1 VIRASGR
8 VAPVRRAALPALL
21 LVAALVLSGCGG
33 EGSAAGGQGYVSGDS
48 VIQQVPTTQRREL
61 PPITGELL
69 DGDAYD
75 SREDLGKVVVY
86 NVWGSWCVPCREEAP
101 ILRRVWN
108 ETRDAGV
115 QFVGINV
122 KDNNAAARAFE
133 RRYKITYPSITTAD
147 SRDALLAFGP
157 ELPASAVP
165 STMIVDQKGRIA
177 ARIIGATTYGTLS
190 ALVEET
196 LAEQR

>member
-1 VIRASGR
+1 MRPSCRRA
-8 VAPVRRAALPALL
+8 ATRRAALPTLL
-21 LVAALVLSGCGG
+21 LVAALVLSGCSD
-33 EGSAAGGQGYVSGDS
+33 EGAATRGLGYVSGDS
-48 VIQQVPTTQRREL
+48 VIQQIPVADRRVL

-69 DGDAYD
+69 DGGTYD
-75 SREDLGKVVVY
+75 SRDHRGQVVVY

-101 ILRRVWN
+101 ILRKVWN
-108 ETRDAGV
+108 QTREDGV

-122 KDNNAAARAFE
+122 RDNNAAARAFE

-147 SRDALLAFGP
+147 SGEALLAFGP
-157 ELPASAVP
+157 GLPASAVP
-165 STMIVDQKGRIA
+165 STMIVDQQGRIA

-196 LAEQR
+196 LAEQN